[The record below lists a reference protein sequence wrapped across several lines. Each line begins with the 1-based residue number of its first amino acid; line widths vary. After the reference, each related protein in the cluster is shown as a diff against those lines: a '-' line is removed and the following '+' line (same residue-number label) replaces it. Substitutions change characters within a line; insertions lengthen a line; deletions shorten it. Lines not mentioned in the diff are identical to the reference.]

1 MEPFGA
7 DRSAQRLSTFTT
19 PLEIEN
25 AVVLKSGATCP
36 NYGHRQFLYTSIFN
50 VLPMARILINFKR
63 LADGTH
69 LDQER
74 VQVVAA
80 HLLLNI
86 FPTDARKLFGRPSF
100 AGSKN

>member
-25 AVVLKSGATCP
+25 AVVLKSGATCA

-50 VLPMARILINFKR
+50 VLPMARILIR
-63 LADGTH
+63 RGCRWS
-69 LDQER
+69 QP
-74 VQVVAA
+74 
-80 HLLLNI
+80 I
-86 FPTDARKLFGRPSF
+86 CC
-100 AGSKN
+100 